1 MAEVSKTK
9 SSPTQG
15 EAAVK
20 EKPTE
25 PPAPT
30 ETAAPETKDIY
41 MVGEKASQ
49 AGIAITVLN
58 VQKVNKLQL
67 LTADAGKT
75 YLDIEVLIENVSRDE
90 TTPYNSF
97 YFKIKDDTA
106 AEYTTTMDSLTP
118 SLKSGDLV
126 KGDKARGHLAFEVP
140 DTSKGFVV
148 SYEPMVIFG
157 GYKTIRVNLEEKTDV
172 SPEVGTLEIGDTPGR
187 TAIRVERIAITVISV
202 QSTTSMSGIGLR
214 LRHGLPRH

>member
-1 MAEVSKTK
+1 MSVPTDPAAVPIAQPKKKSKRKLILIVVGLLSACCILSIIGVILSPSTPKTATPEVAGVSKTK

-118 SLKSGDLV
+118 SLKS
-126 KGDKARGHLAFEVP
+126 
-140 DTSKGFVV
+140 
-148 SYEPMVIFG
+148 
-157 GYKTIRVNLEEKTDV
+157 
-172 SPEVGTLEIGDTPGR
+172 
-187 TAIRVERIAITVISV
+187 AIW
-202 QSTTSMSGIGLR
+202 
-214 LRHGLPRH
+214 